1 MKILSIK
8 LPERLHVK
16 LVSAARE
23 RGESRSAL
31 VREAI
36 EALIEGEDHT
46 PQGSC
51 LELAKDLAGVVKGPA
66 DLSFN
71 KKHMRGYGQ

>member
-8 LPERLHVK
+8 IPEPLLVK
-16 LVSAARE
+16 LNSAAKE
-23 RGESRSAL
+23 RGESRSAI
-31 VREAI
+31 VRQAI
-36 EALIEGEDHT
+36 EAFIEDEDHT

-66 DLSFN
+66 DLSIN

>member
-8 LPERLHVK
+8 LPEALHAK
-16 LVSAARE
+16 LNSAARKK
-23 RGESRSAL
+23 GESRSAL
-31 VREAI
+31 VRDAI
-36 EALIEGEDHT
+36 EAFIEDEDNI
-46 PQGSC
+46 PQSSC

>member
-8 LPERLHVK
+8 LPEALHVK
-16 LVSAARE
+16 LNFAAKE

-36 EALIEGEDHT
+36 EAFIEDEDHT
-46 PQGSC
+46 PRGSC

-66 DLSFN
+66 DLSSN
-71 KKHMRGYGQ
+71 KEHMRGYGQ